1 MRNKIIY
8 IGGSGGS
15 GDVTLAGAQT
25 FTGQKTF
32 SLRPNVAVT
41 NCGTDF
47 ATLTALVLNT
57 DNRATLATNKTL
69 TFGVSPVEGDSIFLK
84 VLCTTAATLTF
95 PSCKRT
101 GAADSAITSLPV
113 TTGNWIFHWRYIAGE
128 WLLTDSVNN
137 SRLKYTWSFNPKAVC
152 DGTLDRLFLMTVGD
166 DAPNGFVVTAWK
178 LSFDADPATEIDL
191 DLKRADAYIGVAN
204 AAVMDILDTTAGVS
218 SESTVANINGGVAVA
233 NGKVMYLEFGTAYT
247 TDNLQCIFELW
258 GYAVN

>member
-1 MRNKIIY
+1 MKFLNPG
-8 IGGSGGS
+8 GGSGS
-15 GDVTLAGAQT
+15 GDATLAGTQT

-47 ATLTALVLNT
+47 ATATALVINT

-69 TFGVSPVEGDSIFLK
+69 TFTGTPAEGDSILLK
-84 VLCTTAATLTF
+84 VNCTTAATLTF

-101 GAADSAITSLPV
+101 GAADSAITSLPL
-113 TTGNWIFHWRYIAGE
+113 TLGNWMFLWRYIAGE

-137 SRLKYTWSFNPKAVC
+137 TRLKYTWSFNPKAVC
-152 DGTLDRLFLMTVGD
+152 DGTIDRLFLMTLGD

-178 LSFDADPATEIDL
+178 LSFDADPTTEIDL

-204 AAVMDILDTTAGVS
+204 SAVMDVLDTTAGVS
-218 SESTVANINGGVAVA
+218 SESTVANINSGAAVA